1 MKITKFGGS
10 SLASAQQFRKVFD
23 IIKSDRDRKVVVVS
37 APGKR
42 FSSDT
47 KITDNLITLAKEVQ
61 TGQDIEKTLAVI
73 KERYVGIIEDLG
85 LKQEIKNQLE
95 DNLKKMITASYSS
108 NNQLLNTFKASGEDN
123 NAQLVA
129 AYFNENGLPAKYV
142 SPEEAGLLVSAQDG
156 HTRVLSETY
165 ANLERLTEVN
175 ECIIFPGFFGVSKE
189 NQRVTFSR
197 GGSDITGA
205 ILAKGLKAD
214 LYENFTDVD
223 AIFAANPQIVDQPQ
237 KINHLTYQE
246 MRELSYAGF
255 SVLHHEALRPAIMAD
270 IPIRVKNTNKP
281 ELPGTLISK
290 TRSENNYH
298 ITGIASS
305 RGFMSI
311 SIAKYLMNEEVG
323 FGAKALNIMA
333 EHNLSVEHV
342 PTGIDEITLILRAD
356 QFKNEADEKEL
367 LQELQEKLN
376 ADKVYEE
383 KELALL
389 MIVGE
394 GMISTVGTAA
404 KAMASLAKAGIN
416 LKMIDQGS
424 SEISMLFGIAASD
437 ENSAIAALYESFF
450 KSKIP
455 VEEK

>member
-10 SLASAQQFRKVFD
+10 SLANAKQIRKVFD
-23 IIKSDRDRKVVVVS
+23 IIKSDPDRKVVVVS

-47 KITDNLITLAKEVQ
+47 KITDNLITLAKQVQ
-61 TGQDIEKTLAVI
+61 TGQDIEETLSAI
-73 KERYVGIIEDLG
+73 KERYMAIIKELG
-85 LKQEIKNQLE
+85 LDQKIKDQLE
-95 DNLKKMITASYSS
+95 RNLKKMIAASYSS
-108 NNQLLNTFKASGEDN
+108 YEQLLNAFKASGEDN

-142 SPEEAGLLVSAQDG
+142 SPEEAGLYVCAQNG
-156 HTRVLSETY
+156 HTRVLPETY
-165 ANLERLTEVN
+165 ANLEQLSQTQERIV
-175 ECIIFPGFFGVSKE
+175 FPGFFGISKDK
-189 NQRVTFSR
+189 QRVTFSR

-223 AIFAANPQIVDQPQ
+223 AIFAANPQIVDQPK
-237 KINHLTYQE
+237 KIDHLTYQE

-323 FGAKALNIMA
+323 FGARAMNIMA
-333 EHNLSVEHV
+333 QHNLSVEHI
-342 PTGIDEITLILRAD
+342 PTGIDEITLILRSD
-356 QFKNEADEKEL
+356 QFKSTADEKAL

-376 ADKVYEE
+376 ADKVYQE

-404 KAMASLAKAGIN
+404 KAMAALAQAGIN

-424 SEISMLFGIAASD
+424 SEISMLFGIAAAD
-437 ENSAIAALYESFF
+437 ESRAIAALYGTFF
-450 KSKIP
+450 KAEAS
-455 VEEK
+455 VEK